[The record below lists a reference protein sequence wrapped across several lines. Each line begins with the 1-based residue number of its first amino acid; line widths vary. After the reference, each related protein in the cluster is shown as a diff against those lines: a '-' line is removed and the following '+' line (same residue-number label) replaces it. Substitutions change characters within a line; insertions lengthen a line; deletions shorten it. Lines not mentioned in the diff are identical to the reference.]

1 MSCTASKS
9 PTREGRE
16 LDGPVTGQQ
25 SSPVAES
32 GESTAREPFAG
43 ACEAKT
49 DEELDRLAPQA
60 PIIEDGSNVSIVEG
74 TQSENGSSES
84 ILNDTEDVERH
95 LRKRHAPHTTAIKEP
110 EGATVDVADG
120 EGASYILDSGGDQT
134 SGLQPRPVKFPRTA
148 PAPTNGEAVTTEA
161 TKAVKNQD
169 EELQLEKPGVSVAL
183 PKDCHNTCSH
193 EGVLNGS
200 SSVEASGEKSHPPS
214 TNPSE
219 IYQSAW
225 ILAPMVRISTL
236 PFRLECLKYG
246 ADIVYSEEIVDRKL
260 IDSKRYINKDF
271 GTVEY
276 IHKNDRRCVFST
288 CDLEKGKV
296 VLQLGT
302 ADPARALQAATIAMQ
317 DISAVDVNMGCPK
330 SFSVKGG
337 MGAALLQTPDLA
349 MDILKTLTR
358 NLTCPVTCKIRLL
371 ETMEETVDFARKCE
385 STGITAIAVHARIL
399 KSALNI
405 PLIANG
411 DFLSAEDAT
420 RFQAVLCGAPYQSI
434 KFTLQEM
441 TARDSDA
448 NLKRDLV
455 AANSTAKVCTVFG
468 LDQFYNSIDHV
479 PHANTLNYYK
489 FIDLE

>member
-246 ADIVYSEEIVDRKL
+246 AGEVRNATYS
-260 IDSKRYINKDF
+260 
-271 GTVEY
+271 
-276 IHKNDRRCVFST
+276 
-288 CDLEKGKV
+288 
-296 VLQLGT
+296 
-302 ADPARALQAATIAMQ
+302 
-317 DISAVDVNMGCPK
+317 
-330 SFSVKGG
+330 
-337 MGAALLQTPDLA
+337 
-349 MDILKTLTR
+349 R
-358 NLTCPVTCKIRLL
+358 NR
-371 ETMEETVDFARKCE
+371 
-385 STGITAIAVHARIL
+385 
-399 KSALNI
+399 
-405 PLIANG
+405 
-411 DFLSAEDAT
+411 
-420 RFQAVLCGAPYQSI
+420 
-434 KFTLQEM
+434 
-441 TARDSDA
+441 
-448 NLKRDLV
+448 
-455 AANSTAKVCTVFG
+455 
-468 LDQFYNSIDHV
+468 
-479 PHANTLNYYK
+479 
-489 FIDLE
+489 